1 MNSEQWARVTA
12 LFQEACACP
21 PAEREQWL
29 ANHCGDAVV
38 RGEVEAMLRA
48 YDTNPEF
55 MEQSVPEIRHEVEPL
70 LVAHELAGTG
80 FPRVP
85 GANTGLGAEVLNAGR
100 PERVGR
106 RIGAYDLV
114 AELGRGGMGEVFAAV
129 RADGHYDQ
137 KVALKLVRAGYATA
151 GIVERFRA
159 ERQILAGLDHPNIAR
174 LVDGGTTDAGTP
186 YLVMEL
192 VDGVPIDQFCDAGSL
207 PVPERLQLFLQ
218 VCSAVQYAHQ
228 RLVIH
233 RDIKPANILVTAN
246 GIPKLLDFG
255 IAKMLDPA
263 GTAEETLLRPFTP
276 EYASPEQVRGEPVST
291 ASDVYALGMVLYRL
305 LTKRSPYRLENRTP
319 GALAAAITGQEPE
332 RPSTAVTRADGN
344 PPAGQTPSS
353 RLQRQL
359 RGDLDFILLKAL
371 RKEPD
376 KRYASAEQFAEDIRR
391 HLDGLPVAARK
402 GTWNYRAGKFTQR
415 HRAMV
420 GAATIVLTTLVA
432 GIIVTARQARIAE
445 GHRRRADARFNDV
458 RKLANSLI
466 FEVHDSIQY
475 LPGATDARRVIL
487 QRSLEY
493 LDTLARESEREPD
506 LLRELATAYSRIGA
520 VQGNPH
526 SMNLG
531 DTKGASV
538 SLQKSVEMRE
548 ELARSNP
555 RNRSDQ
561 VELAVAYL
569 DYSGYQASAASV
581 SAAYA
586 YARRGL
592 AILEREAQSAPN
604 ELRIVDLSARAL
616 RLLGELQVGEGLSGS
631 VGSASA
637 GLADLQK
644 ASRAAARAIEL
655 SPSDPLLR
663 VEQSRIEIILGDAFL
678 KLGDR
683 SQTWPHYQAAL
694 ELLAPMVLRGDSLVA
709 AFNTAVIHGK
719 MGDVA
724 LIEGKTSQA
733 LPDYEEA
740 LRVVSR
746 LAAAEPLNASIRQ
759 QEAISLVE
767 VGHALTELGRPD
779 DGVQYARRALARL
792 GPNSTSPAI
801 VRSTE
806 VLIRGWLGEA
816 LERQGKIR
824 EASREYAISKEV
836 MDALRKGGANDRR
849 VQGFFASATNRLA
862 ATLVKLGEVEQATQ
876 QYEQARTLLEPLV
889 KASPGDHEIAY
900 VLAETYTAEGTIA
913 ATRAEHART
922 PAAKLAEWT
931 AASASFRKSLDVWS
945 TVPHPTRISTSGFE
959 VTVPSDVS
967 NRLAQSDRAIASLA
981 GGAPIRQR

>member
-1 MNSEQWARVTA
+1 MNREQWAQVTA
-12 LFQEACACP
+12 LFHEACLCP
-21 PAEREQWL
+21 PAEREHWL
-29 ANHCGDAVV
+29 STHCDDAAI
-38 RGEVEAMLRA
+38 RSEVAAMLRA
-48 YDTNPEF
+48 YETNPAF
-55 MEQSVPEIRHEVEPL
+55 MEQSVAELPRAVES
-70 LVAHELAGTG
+70 LVATHDIS
-80 FPRVP
+80 
-85 GANTGLGAEVLNAGR
+85 
-100 PERVGR
+100 VGQ
-106 RIGAYDLV
+106 RIGAYHLV
-114 AELGRGGMGEVFAAV
+114 AELGRGGMGDVFAAV

-137 KVALKLVRAGYATA
+137 KVALKLVRSGYAMA
-151 GIVERFRA
+151 GVIERFRA
-159 ERQILAGLDHPNIAR
+159 ERQILASLDHPNIAR
-174 LVDGGTTDAGTP
+174 LVDGGTTDSGTP

-192 VDGVPIDQFCDAGSL
+192 VDGVPVDEFCHARGLSVTERLLLFL
-207 PVPERLQLFLQ
+207 PV
-218 VCSAVQYAHQ
+218 CAAVQYAHQ

-233 RDIKPANILVTAN
+233 RDIKPANILITAN

-255 IAKMLDPA
+255 IAKVLDLA
-263 GTAEETLLRPFTP
+263 GNTEETMLRPFTP
-276 EYASPEQVRGEPVST
+276 EYASPEQVRGEQVST
-291 ASDVYALGMVLYRL
+291 ASDIYALGMVLYRL
-305 LTKRSPYRLENRTP
+305 LTGRSPYHLDSRTH
-319 GALAAAITGQEPE
+319 GALTAAITSQEPE
-332 RPSTAVTRADGN
+332 RPSAAVIRPDGN
-344 PPAGQTPSS
+344 PSAEQTPPS
-353 RLQRQL
+353 RLQRRL

-376 KRYASAEQFAEDIRR
+376 KRYASAEQFAEDVRR

-402 GTWNYRAGKFTQR
+402 GTWNYRAAKFVRR
-415 HRAMV
+415 HRTVV
-420 GAATIVLTTLVA
+420 GAAVVVLSTLVA

-445 GHRRRADARFNDV
+445 VHRRRAEARFNDV

-520 VQGNPH
+520 VQGNPS

-561 VELAVAYL
+561 VALAVAYL
-569 DYSGYQASAASV
+569 DYSGYQGRAASV

-586 YARRGL
+586 YAQRGL

-604 ELRIVDLSARAL
+604 DLRIVNQLVRAL
-616 RLLGELQVGEGLSGS
+616 GRLGELQVGEGLSGS

-644 ASRAAARAIEL
+644 ASRLAARAIEL
-655 SPSDPLLR
+655 SPSDPLLQ
-663 VEQSRIEIILGDAFL
+663 VEQARIDIVLGDAFL
-678 KLGDR
+678 KLDDR
-683 SQTWPHYQAAL
+683 SQALTQYQRAL
-694 ELLAPMVLRGDSLVA
+694 DLLAPMVRRGDSLVA
-709 AFNTAVIHGK
+709 AFDTAVLHGK
-719 MGDVA
+719 IGDVA

-733 LPDYEEA
+733 MPDYEEA

-759 QEAISLVE
+759 QEALSLVE
-767 VGHALTELGRPD
+767 LGHALTELGRPD
-779 DGVQYARRALARL
+779 DGVRYARQALARL
-792 GPNSTSPAI
+792 DANAKSPAL

-824 EASREYAISKEV
+824 EASHEYAVSKEV
-836 MDALRKGGANDRR
+836 MEALRKGGANDRR
-849 VQGFFASATNRLA
+849 VQGFLASATNRLA

-913 ATRAEHART
+913 ATRAERART

-931 AASASFRKSLDVWS
+931 AAAALFRKSLDVWS

-959 VTVPSDVS
+959 VTVPIDVS
-967 NRLAQSDRAIASLA
+967 SRLARCDRAIASLA
-981 GGAPIRQR
+981 GNPPAKQP